1 MRAREIFRDWENLLA
16 FCSFG
21 AYRFADRCP
30 FAGIPALDISKTRR
44 GKGVSKEQRL
54 YILERERGKKKR
66 RAIAGTCSADDE
78 SNNGNDILWV
88 HSQSE
93 KKKKKKKSWGRS
105 RMSSWRRLPATLLS
119 LTVTLM
125 TPLLSTSAAQK
136 ACSGRSARPR
146 MKLIVTTRSVTET

>member
-54 YILERERGKKKR
+54 YILERERGKKKGAPLQAHAQPMM
-66 RAIAGTCSADDE
+66 RAITATISCGCTARA
-78 SNNGNDILWV
+78 
-88 HSQSE
+88 
-93 KKKKKKKSWGRS
+93 KRRRRKKKSWGRS

-125 TPLLSTSAAQK
+125 IPLLSTSAAQK